1 MGAGGSNFPPAIPQI
16 GQWETY
22 SLTALTAAVSPA
34 QTMFTAPVSGLYLV
48 GFALHVNSTNN
59 AGSIAVTLA
68 TPHAGNIAIAT
79 QSGSGSITA
88 IEKDP
93 VLTSGSVSDGF
104 SAMVPLWMN
113 AGDTI
118 TLATAV
124 SGLTGT
130 NYSLYAAVG
139 RVL

>member
-1 MGAGGSNFPPAIPQI
+1 MGAGGMNFPAGIPQI
-16 GQWETY
+16 GQFETF
-22 SLTALTAAVSPA
+22 SLTGLTAAVSPA

-48 GFALHVNSTNN
+48 AFSCHINSTNK
-59 AGSIAVTLA
+59 AGSIAVTLG
-68 TPHAGNIAIAT
+68 TPHAGSIAIAT

-88 IEKDP
+88 IEQDP
-93 VLTSGSVSDGF
+93 ALGGTNPVDGY

-118 TLATAV
+118 TLAAAV